1 MRGLNVHSAN
11 KRACS
16 SMRSRSRRS
25 RCRVAQSIG
34 GCTDVCD
41 EEKYRDWLRT
51 TGEALAGLERVE
63 DAGWWL

>member
-25 RCRVAQSIG
+25 RCNVAQSTG
-34 GCTDVCD
+34 AA
-41 EEKYRDWLRT
+41 EEV
-51 TGEALAGLERVE
+51 ALSEE
-63 DAGWWL
+63 